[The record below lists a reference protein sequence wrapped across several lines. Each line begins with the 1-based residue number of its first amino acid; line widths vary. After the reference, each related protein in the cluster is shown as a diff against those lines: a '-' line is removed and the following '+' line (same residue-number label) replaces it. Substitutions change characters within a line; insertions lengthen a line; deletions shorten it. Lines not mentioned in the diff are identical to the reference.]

1 MSRASSV
8 TSFADFFSY
17 FLSHLASLTLSSSPL
32 PCSDS
37 LHSLVS
43 IVFTLFNA
51 RTAKCCHLI
60 ALRVLCKALHSQA
73 RPCAANYEA
82 KHSQHY
88 ERNPCTTLRSVFF
101 KRVIL
106 CFLSCEV
113 CHALSCHSLDGTHR
127 QLLCSAWLIHR
138 YTT

>member
-1 MSRASSV
+1 MSRASSD

-32 PCSDS
+32 PCYDR
-37 LHSLVS
+37 LHSLQCTHRHMLRS
-43 IVFTLFNA
+43 DSSTHTLQSSTF
-51 RTAKCCHLI
+51 
-60 ALRVLCKALHSQA
+60 
-73 RPCAANYEA
+73 
-82 KHSQHY
+82 
-88 ERNPCTTLRSVFF
+88 PCTTLRSEFF

-127 QLLCSAWLIHR
+127 QLLCSAWLVHR
-138 YTT
+138 YTTSMVSSASLIYISLLTAHTPNCSALLG